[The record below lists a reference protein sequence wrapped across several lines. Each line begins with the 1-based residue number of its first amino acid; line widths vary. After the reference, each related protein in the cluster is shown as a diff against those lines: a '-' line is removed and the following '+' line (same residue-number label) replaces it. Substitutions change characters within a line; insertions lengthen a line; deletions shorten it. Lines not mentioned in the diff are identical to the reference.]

1 MKNAT
6 WVAILLIALAP
17 QQSRTGTEAQT
28 LIDAV
33 TAAMGTSAL
42 QSVQYSGTGSI
53 YPTGQAYRSGGPW
66 PRYTLK
72 KYAMSINY
80 GIPAMRAEI
89 VRVDDQKPALGGGAG
104 GYNPTTFQGGIRP
117 VPGDIIQ
124 NQNIDARGDPA
135 ALDFWLT
142 PHGFLKGVAANSSS
156 AKVSTARG
164 KRLLSFTALGKYTVT
179 ATINSQNLVEGVR
192 LLKDVPFTGDTP
204 IEGIYSDYRDFA
216 GVKFPMHIVTR
227 EGGHPTLDLTVA
239 DVHPNSSVTLDV
251 RGAAGAGATPRPDP
265 QPEKIGEGVWF
276 MTPGVE
282 GSVLVEFKDYVVM
295 IEAPSN
301 DAYTTAAIAKEK
313 SMWPGKPIRYVVNT
327 HHHAD
332 HAGGLRAYV
341 AQGIPII
348 THESHKQYY
357 EEQILRNV
365 HTINPDLLQRSPRKP
380 ILETMADKRVI
391 SDGTMTLEI
400 YLMKGQPHSEGMLMV
415 YVPKEK
421 LLIQAD
427 AFVPRPGAPPLPA
440 PSPITINF
448 VDNVNRLGLDV
459 QRVAHIHGGTS
470 AYSDVLATVGR

>member
-1 MKNAT
+1 
-6 WVAILLIALAP
+6 
-17 QQSRTGTEAQT
+17 
-28 LIDAV
+28 
-33 TAAMGTSAL
+33 
-42 QSVQYSGTGSI
+42 
-53 YPTGQAYRSGGPW
+53 
-66 PRYTLK
+66 
-72 KYAMSINY
+72 
-80 GIPAMRAEI
+80 
-89 VRVDDQKPALGGGAG
+89 
-104 GYNPTTFQGGIRP
+104 
-117 VPGDIIQ
+117 
-124 NQNIDARGDPA
+124 
-135 ALDFWLT
+135 
-142 PHGFLKGVAANSSS
+142 
-156 AKVSTARG
+156 
-164 KRLLSFTALGKYTVT
+164 
-179 ATINSQNLVEGVR
+179 
-192 LLKDVPFTGDTP
+192 
-204 IEGIYSDYRDFA
+204 
-216 GVKFPMHIVTR
+216 
-227 EGGHPTLDLTVA
+227 
-239 DVHPNSSVTLDV
+239 
-251 RGAAGAGATPRPDP
+251 
-265 QPEKIGEGVWF
+265 
-276 MTPGVE
+276 
-282 GSVLVEFKDYVVM
+282 M